1 VDGRGLRRGP
11 LDAKPVSATPAAAA
25 QGAADRILAI
35 DVGTQSVRAM
45 IFDPSGSL
53 VARVKVPIEPYL
65 PGPPGCCE
73 QDPELYWRSI
83 GEACRRLW
91 ELPEGR
97 RDALAGVALTAQR
110 NTVVVTDEQGTPL
123 RRAIVWLDARQT
135 LGLPPIGGRWGLAF
149 RAAGVSDTVA
159 RFMADAEAN
168 LLATREPETWA
179 RVRRYLLLSGFLA
192 HRLTGRFVDSVGSQ
206 AAYIPFDYKA
216 LAWAKDGDW
225 KWLAVPVERAW
236 LPELVPPG
244 GVLGTISAAAAEAT
258 GIPRGL
264 PLIAA
269 AGDKAC
275 EVLGSGALEPH
286 VGAIS
291 LGTTATFNTTHRRY
305 VEVIPYVPPYPAAI
319 PGAYSLEV
327 QVFRGYWMIEWF
339 KREFGSSEVA
349 RAAAAGTDVEP
360 LFDELLAAT
369 PPGSMGL
376 TLQPYWSPG
385 VRVPGPEAKGAVI
398 GWGDV
403 HTRAHLYRAILE
415 GLAYALREGMERTV
429 RRTKVPVTEV
439 RVSGGGSQSPAAV
452 QLTADVFGLPASR
465 PHTHE
470 TSGLGAA
477 IDAAVGLGL
486 HPDFGAAV
494 AAMTRVVETRDP
506 DPAQRAMYEDLYRN
520 VYLRMYERLKP
531 LYEEIR
537 RITGYPPEV

>member
-1 VDGRGLRRGP
+1 M
-11 LDAKPVSATPAAAA
+11 T
-25 QGAADRILAI
+25 ADRILAI

-45 IFDPSGSL
+45 VFDPGGNL
-53 VARVKVPIEPYL
+53 LARAKVPIEPYV

-73 QDPELYWRSI
+73 QDPELYWRSV
-83 GEACRRLW
+83 GEACHRLW
-91 ELPEGR
+91 AMPGGR
-97 RDALAGVALTAQR
+97 RDALAGVALTGQR
-110 NTVVVTDEQGTPL
+110 NTVVVADEDGVPL
-123 RRAIVWLDARQT
+123 RRAIVWLDRCRAE
-135 LGLPPIGGRWGLAF
+135 GLPRIGGRWGLAF
-149 RAAGVSDTVA
+149 RAAGVSETVA
-159 RFMADAEAN
+159 AFMADAEAN

-179 RVRRYLLLSGFLA
+179 RVRRYLILSGFLT
-192 HRLTGRFVDSVGSQ
+192 HRLTGRFVDSVASQ
-206 AAYIPFDYKA
+206 VAYLPFDYKA
-216 LAWAKDGDW
+216 LAWAKAGDW
-225 KWLAVPVERAW
+225 KWLAVPIRPEW

-244 GVLGTISAAAAEAT
+244 GVLGTITPAAAEAT
-258 GIPRGL
+258 GIPAGL
-264 PLIAA
+264 PMLAA

-275 EVLGSGALEPH
+275 EVLGSGALDPH

-291 LGTTATFNTTHRRY
+291 LGTTASINTTHRRY
-305 VEVIPYVPPYPAAI
+305 VEVIPYVPPYPAAV

-339 KREFGSSEVA
+339 KREFGAPEVA
-349 RAAAAGTDVEP
+349 RAREEGVETEA
-360 LFDELLAAT
+360 LFDDLLAAT

-376 TLQPYWSPG
+376 MLQPYWSPG

-429 RRTKVPVTEV
+429 RRTKVPVTEL

-486 HPDFGAAV
+486 HPSFEAAV
-494 AAMTRVVETRDP
+494 EAMTRVAETREP
-506 DPAQRAMYEDLYRN
+506 DPAARAVYEELYRG
-520 VYLRMYERLKP
+520 VYLRLYDRLKP

>member
-1 VDGRGLRRGP
+1 M
-11 LDAKPVSATPAAAA
+11 T
-25 QGAADRILAI
+25 ADRVLAI

-45 IFDPSGSL
+45 VIDPAGNL
-53 VARVKVPIEPYL
+53 LARAKVPIEPYR
-65 PGPPGCCE
+65 PGPPATCE

-83 GEACRRLW
+83 GEACRQLW
-91 ELPEGR
+91 AMPEAR

-110 NTVVVTDEQGTPL
+110 NTVVVTDETGTPL
-123 RRAIVWLDARQT
+123 RPAIVWLDGRRT
-135 LGLPPIGGRWGLAF
+135 TGLPRIGGRWGLAF
-149 RAAGVSDTVA
+149 RAIGVADTVA
-159 RFMADAEAN
+159 HFMADAEAN
-168 LLATREPETWA
+168 LLATTEPETWA
-179 RVRRYLLLSGFLA
+179 RVRRYLLLSGFLT

-206 AAYIPFDYKA
+206 AAYVPFDYRT
-216 LAWAKDGDW
+216 LSWAKPGDW
-225 KWLAVPVERAW
+225 KWQAVPIRPEW

-244 GVLGTISAAAAEAT
+244 GTLGAITEAASGAT
-258 GIPRGL
+258 GIPAGL
-264 PLIAA
+264 PVIAA

-275 EVLGSGALEPH
+275 EVLGSGALDPH
-286 VGAIS
+286 VGAVS

-305 VEVIPYVPPYPAAI
+305 VEVIPYVPPYPAAV
-319 PGAYSLEV
+319 PGAHSLEI

-339 KREFGSSEVA
+339 KREFGGSEVA
-349 RAAAAGTDVEP
+349 RARELGVETEA
-360 LFDELLAAT
+360 LLDDLLAGT

-376 TLQPYWSPG
+376 VLQPYWSPG
-385 VRVPGPEAKGAVI
+385 LRLPGPEAKGAVI

-429 RRTKVPVTEV
+429 RRTRVPVTEL
-439 RVSGGGSQSPAAV
+439 RVSGGGAQSPAAV

-486 HPDFGAAV
+486 HPSFDAAV
-494 AAMTRVVETRDP
+494 GAMTRIAETRDP
-506 DPAQRAMYEDLYRN
+506 DPAAQAMYDELYRE
-520 VYLRMYERLKP
+520 VYLRLYERLRP

-537 RITGYPPEV
+537 RITGYPPQA

>member
-1 VDGRGLRRGP
+1 M
-11 LDAKPVSATPAAAA
+11 T
-25 QGAADRILAI
+25 ADRILAL

-45 IFDPSGSL
+45 IFDPQGNL
-53 VARVKVPIEPYL
+53 LARTKVPIEAYV

-73 QDPELYWRSI
+73 QDPDLFWRSI
-83 GEACRRLW
+83 GEACRQLW
-91 ELPEGR
+91 ALPEGR
-97 RDALAGVALTAQR
+97 RDALAGVALTTQR
-110 NTVVVTDEQGTPL
+110 GTVVVTDEAGEPL
-123 RRAIVWLDARQT
+123 RRAMVWLDRCRAE
-135 LGLPPIGGRWGLAF
+135 GLPRLGGKWGLAF
-149 RAAGVSDTVA
+149 KAIGATETVA
-159 RFMADAEAN
+159 TFTAEAEAN
-168 LLATREPETWA
+168 VLRRTEPETWA
-179 RVRRYLLLSGFLA
+179 RIRHFLFLSGFLT
-192 HRLTGRFVDSVGSQ
+192 HRLTGRFVDSV
-206 AAYIPFDYKA
+206 AAQVGYVPFDYKA

-225 KWLAVPVERAW
+225 KWLSVPIRREW

-244 GVLGTISAAAAEAT
+244 GTLGTISAAAAEAT
-258 GIPRGL
+258 GIPVGL
-264 PLIAA
+264 PLVAA

-291 LGTTATFNTTHRRY
+291 LGTTASFNTTHSRY
-305 VEVIPYVPPYPAAI
+305 IEVIPIVPPYPAAV
-319 PGAYSLEV
+319 PGRYSLEV
-327 QVFRGYWMIEWF
+327 NVYRGYWMIEWF
-339 KREFGSSEVA
+339 KREFGAAEVA
-349 RAAAAGTDVEP
+349 RAWDLGVDAES
-360 LFDELLAAT
+360 LFDELVAAT

-376 TLQPYWSPG
+376 VLQPYWSPG

-415 GLAYALREGMERTV
+415 GLAYALREGAERTV
-429 RRTKVPVTEV
+429 KRTKVPVTEI

-452 QLTADVFGLPASR
+452 QLTADIFGLPAAV

-486 HPDFGAAV
+486 HPSFDAAV
-494 AAMTRVVETRDP
+494 AAMTRIAETRDP
-506 DPAQRAMYEDLYRN
+506 DRASHAMYEDLYRT
-520 VYLRMYERLKP
+520 VYLRLYERLQP

>member
-1 VDGRGLRRGP
+1 M
-11 LDAKPVSATPAAAA
+11 T
-25 QGAADRILAI
+25 ADHVLAI

-45 IFDPSGSL
+45 IFDPAGNL
-53 VARVKVPIEPYL
+53 LARAKVPIEPYV
-65 PGPPGCCE
+65 PGPPGVCE

-83 GEACRRLW
+83 AEACHRLW
-91 ELPEGR
+91 ALPEAR
-97 RDALAGVALTAQR
+97 RDALAGVALTTQR
-110 NTVVVTDEQGTPL
+110 GTVVVTDEHGDPL
-123 RRAIVWLDARQT
+123 RPAMVWLDERRAE
-135 LGLPPIGGRWGLAF
+135 GLPRIGGRWGLAI
-149 RAAGVSDTVA
+149 RAVGATGTVA
-159 RFMADAEAN
+159 SVMADAEAN
-168 LLATREPETWA
+168 VLARTEPETWA

-192 HRLTGRFVDSVGSQ
+192 HRLTGRFVDSLAAQVG
-206 AAYIPFDYKA
+206 YLPFDYKA
-216 LAWAKDGDW
+216 MNWAKPGHW
-225 KWLAVPVERAW
+225 KWQAVPLRSEW
-236 LPELVPPG
+236 LPDLVPPG
-244 GVLGTISAAAAEAT
+244 QPLGDISDAAAAAT
-258 GIPRGL
+258 GIPAGL

-275 EVLGSGALEPH
+275 EVLGSGALKPH
-286 VGAIS
+286 IGAIS

-305 VEVIPYVPPYPAAI
+305 VEVIRIVPPYPAAI

-327 QVFRGYWMIEWF
+327 QVYRGYWMIEWF
-339 KREFGSSEVA
+339 KREFGAAEVA
-349 RAAAAGTDVEP
+349 RAREEGVETEA
-360 LFDELLAAT
+360 LFDDLVAAT

-376 TLQPYWSPG
+376 VLQPYWSPG
-385 VRVPGPEAKGAVI
+385 VRIPGPEAKGAVI

-429 RRTKVPVTEV
+429 KRTKVPVTEL

-465 PHTHE
+465 PHTYE

-486 HPDFGAAV
+486 HPSFEAAV
-494 AAMTRVVETRDP
+494 AAMTRMAETRDP
-506 DPAQRAMYEDLYRN
+506 DPVSHALYDDLYRS
-520 VYLRMYERLKP
+520 VYLPLYERLQP